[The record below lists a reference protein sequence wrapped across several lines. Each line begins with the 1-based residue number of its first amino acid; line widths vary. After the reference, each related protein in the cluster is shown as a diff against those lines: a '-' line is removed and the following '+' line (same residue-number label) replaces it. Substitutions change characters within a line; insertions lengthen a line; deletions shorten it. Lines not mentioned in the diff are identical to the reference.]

1 MQNSTIRFNGLNYNV
16 TKARGV
22 IQLANA
28 IKGNRKRAASAFNAA
43 VPVALGYASID
54 KDCNLDPINAL
65 IAAATAAEKRNLIA
79 YAEAVAPFMAYDSG
93 VFSYVASGAEAAA
106 ARVLAVAIPEAFD
119 LKAEAEA
126 IKAAAATPEGIAD
139 AEAKAEAE
147 AAALDPMDA
156 TKEAEK
162 IAKAIDKSRAAAA
175 ALLKADTLPEAA
187 RDHLQAALLNLL
199 PLINTNVLAA
209 RIGADVDLKAAVN
222 ARLEAEAAAAKA
234 AEDRKAAVIQAARI
248 SAEAA
253 AATAK
258 AEAVKAAAY
267 MEEKQA
273 AAKAEAD
280 AKAAAKAAD
289 YAKLTAAAVAK
300 MDAQKRGASLNE
312 IDTLKGAGLLTEK
325 QAEAAR
331 KKIAAAAAKAA
342 A

>member
-43 VPVALGYASID
+43 VPVALAYASIE

-65 IAAATAAEKRNLIA
+65 IAAATATEKRNLIA
-79 YAEAVAPFMAYDSG
+79 YAESAAPFMSYDKG
-93 VFSYVASGAEAAA
+93 VFSYTESGVEAAA
-106 ARVLAVAIPEAFD
+106 ARVLAVALPEAFD

-139 AEAKAEAE
+139 AEAAAVNKAQQLTPE
-147 AAALDPMDA
+147 AALKEA
-156 TKEAEK
+156 TKATK
-162 IAKAIDKSRAAAA
+162 ALAKAAADIKT
-175 ALLKADTLPEAA
+175 LLHVDIGDAA

-234 AEDRKAAVIQAARI
+234 AEDRKAAVIEAARI

-253 AATAK
+253 AAKAA
-258 AEAVKAAAY
+258 AEAAKAAAY

-273 AAKAEAD
+273 ALKAEAE
-280 AKAAAKAAD
+280 AEAAAKAAD
-289 YAKLTAAAVAK
+289 YERLTAAAVAK
-300 MDAQKRGASLNE
+300 MDAQKRGAALNE
-312 IDTLKGAGLLTEK
+312 LDHLLAAGLISATK
-325 QAEAAR
+325 AEAAR